1 MAPTCQHPKVLRGP
15 EEILHPDHSALIV
28 VDVQNDFVHDE
39 GALASIV
46 TKIGRDM
53 THVQATLPRINEAIR
68 TARAAGVHVIYL
80 QEVISE
86 ATLQP
91 NFATLFGP
99 YEDVAVREGTWGAEF
114 MDELLQPQP
123 NERVIRKPCYDGFQD
138 TALDVTLRSLGVRT
152 CIYVGCATNV
162 CVEATARH
170 GFVQGYYTALLD
182 DACGALTV
190 QEHEA
195 TLDTFKVFYGP
206 VLQVQELSTL
216 WNVVP
221 ADAEAE
227 PSRT

>member
-1 MAPTCQHPKVLRGP
+1 MAHTCQHQEVLKGN
-15 EEILHPDHSALIV
+15 EEILHPDHSALVV
-28 VDVQNDFVHDE
+28 VDVQNDFVHDD
-39 GALASIV
+39 GALANIV

-53 THVQATLPRINEAIR
+53 NHVQGSLPGINEAIR
-68 TARAAGVHVIYL
+68 VARAAGVQVIYL
-80 QEVISE
+80 QEVISK
-86 ATLQP
+86 ATLLP
-91 NFATLFGP
+91 NFSTIFGDF
-99 YEDVAVREGTWGAEF
+99 EHVAVREGTWGAEL
-114 MDELLQPQP
+114 MDEVLQPQD
-123 NERVIRKPCYDGFQD
+123 NEPVIRKPCYDGFQD
-138 TALDVTLRSLGVRT
+138 TTLDLTLRSLGIRT

-190 QEHEA
+190 AEHEA

-206 VLQVQELSTL
+206 VLRVDELAGL

-221 ADAEAE
+221 AGVEPG